1 MEIHGLTC
9 SVGYAPTLAHG
20 IARWRDGLDSLA
32 VVTDLR
38 DEPTVAL
45 AARHGARVHRT
56 DVFYDRGDFRK
67 AAAMEEARVALV
79 PRSGWLLLFDADVIP
94 PEDWRA
100 VVEAH
105 ARHGSMHGATRHQ
118 YGGPPLPLR
127 IENTE
132 DIPANCAVNLGPLQA
147 ELLDAARW
155 PEIKTDGRR
164 AMGYF
169 QLFAQDDPRAFAP
182 VLDGR
187 WRHAGVYDSVLCDRW
202 PAALHFRL
210 PLRLCHVGPRDNW
223 GGLVRGPGYVRDL
236 MAERKKY
243 GGTWEHEAVS

>member
-9 SVGYAPTLAHG
+9 SVGYAPTLSLG
-20 IARWRDGLDSLA
+20 IARWRAGLDSLS

-38 DEPTVAL
+38 DEDTVAL
-45 AARHGARVHRT
+45 AAKHGARVHRT
-56 DVFYDRGDFRK
+56 GVFYDRGDFRK
-67 AAAMEEARVALV
+67 AAALEEARVALV
-79 PRSGWLLLFDADVIP
+79 PRTGWLLLFDADVIP
-94 PEDWRA
+94 PPDWRA

-105 ARHGSMHGATRHQ
+105 VRHGSMHGATRHQ
-118 YGGPPLPLR
+118 C
-127 IENTE
+127 
-132 DIPANCAVNLGPLQA
+132 DDPARPDPAL
-147 ELLDAARW
+147 W
-155 PEIKTDGRR
+155 PEIRTDGRR

-202 PAALHFRL
+202 PAPLHVRL

-223 GGLVRGPGYVRDL
+223 GGLERGPGYVRDL
-236 MAERKKY
+236 MAERKKH
-243 GGTWEHEAVS
+243 GGTWGHEAVS